1 MENAKKF
8 NCKICDRNF
17 TRSGNLKLHVA
28 TKHNKVSLDFSC
40 YLCRKNFRKQEKYL
54 KHIDNHKEGLSFL
67 LYKKAFDETIQ
78 IFRKHFKNYFSLND
92 ILNEAG
98 DIKKLIQTLLLKYPK
113 YKINFLTQIEYIL
126 KGENNVTLEREIFHI
141 RTSNFIISSSTSKK
155 KFDKIINDHL
165 FEILTKE
172 KDMNLPQSGWISN
185 KIILIDVNF
194 HKVNLLI

>member
-1 MENAKKF
+1 MRTF
-8 NCKICDRNF
+8 I
-17 TRSGNLKLHVA
+17 L
-28 TKHNKVSLDFSC
+28 
-40 YLCRKNFRKQEKYL
+40 
-54 KHIDNHKEGLSFL
+54 
-67 LYKKAFDETIQ
+67 
-78 IFRKHFKNYFSLND
+78 RKHFKNYFSLND

-126 KGENNVTLEREIFHI
+126 KGENNATLEREIFHI

-165 FEILTKE
+165 FEIITKE

-185 KIILIDVNF
+185 KLILIDVNF